1 MNKEINWQY
10 VDFHG
15 RNPIESITVGQDTIY
30 FEITDDMTYYEAL
43 DDLYWMTTGDYDKRE
58 DYYDSCLDNDSL
70 ALHNFS

>member
-1 MNKEINWQY
+1 MNKEINSNINW
-10 VDFHG
+10 HG
-15 RNPIESITVGQDTIY
+15 SNAIESITVGQDTIY

-43 DDLYWMTTGDYDKRE
+43 DDLYYDTYGDYDKRE